1 MESLSAWVLSII
13 GIVFLS
19 VLLDLFIPDGEMNG
33 HIKTTMN
40 FIVILVIILPFPK
53 LLNQEI
59 NIDEYVSNN
68 EIEIQYDFLY
78 QLNNNKIS
86 QIEELLEDSIKRKGL
101 EQVEVIVSANIFD
114 EKMQI
119 ELVYV
124 DLKNIVILDK
134 DKHIDIKKEV
144 TACIL
149 DNIDI
154 KKELIVFNE

>member
-1 MESLSAWVLSII
+1 M
-13 GIVFLS
+13 
-19 VLLDLFIPDGEMNG
+19 
-33 HIKTTMN
+33 
-40 FIVILVIILPFPK
+40 
-53 LLNQEI
+53 
-59 NIDEYVSNN
+59 
-68 EIEIQYDFLY
+68 
-78 QLNNNKIS
+78 
-86 QIEELLEDSIKRKGL
+86 LEDSIKRKGL

-154 KKELIVFNE
+154 KRELIVFNE